1 MVARMLLPWIV
12 LKNLLHLVSW
22 KMTLRL
28 VPLNTGG
35 VTVKIVATHT
45 QIDLMSERS
54 SDTWCCL
61 AYTSRALAP
70 WPTRAGHEHA

>member
-12 LKNLLHLVSW
+12 LTNQLHLMSW

-28 VPLNTGG
+28 VPLSMGG
-35 VTVKIVATHT
+35 VTVNIVATHT
-45 QIDLMSERS
+45 QIDLMSERP
-54 SDTWCCL
+54 SDTWCFL

-70 WPTRAGHEHA
+70 WPARAGHEHA

>member
-35 VTVKIVATHT
+35 VTVKIVRRNA
-45 QIDLMSERS
+45 
-54 SDTWCCL
+54 
-61 AYTSRALAP
+61 
-70 WPTRAGHEHA
+70 HAN